1 MTVFREKIFVGGIFS
16 GGISWEGDGGRGF
29 PRAILPEYHGS
40 VTRNAV
46 HPKNCDNKVSKVTT
60 KL

>member
-1 MTVFREKIFVGGIFS
+1 MTVFREEIFVGSIFS

-46 HPKNCDNKVSKVTT
+46 HPKNCDQS
-60 KL
+60 